1 MRTAT
6 PLFAS
11 QIGHKYAQLKVRAA
25 QADLEQRNGRTSG
38 ASYIQG
44 VADGEG
50 SIAAGKGEDWEHE
63 LRVLERPITTVGV
76 SLDGAMIPM
85 ADSGGYGEPMV
96 RA

>member
-1 MRTAT
+1 MRRAT

-11 QIGHKYAQLKVRAA
+11 QIGHKYAELNVRAA
-25 QADLEQRNGRTSG
+25 QADLEQHNGRTSA
-38 ASYIQG
+38 ASYILS
-44 VADGEG
+44 VAEWVG

-76 SLDGAMIPM
+76 SLDGDMIPM
-85 ADSGGYGEPMV
+85 ADSGGYREPMV